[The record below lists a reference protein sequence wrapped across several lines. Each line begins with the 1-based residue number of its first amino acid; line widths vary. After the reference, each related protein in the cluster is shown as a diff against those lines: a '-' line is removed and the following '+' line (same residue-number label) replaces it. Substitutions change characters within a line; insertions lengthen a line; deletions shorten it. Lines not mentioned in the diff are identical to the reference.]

1 MNYVLQRKS
10 YRGNTGRGDR
20 DCSRSSCASTL
31 DKFPLLKHLDNI
43 MQTPPPRNQLMKQKP
58 DWAGRD
64 LLSRF
69 VNQLIR
75 TKPVYAVMKQQARK
89 VLIQTAE
96 KNGVMWRANYAALK
110 DSGVQVEL
118 DALTNAEVQYPDYYN
133 VPFHAYDDGNL
144 CWDAAFEAE
153 SATYAMA
160 LRIWKNEALTAD
172 QAQARLRSSFHEVL
186 DQQGI
191 TNVRDI
197 LDVGC
202 SVGISTRTLHD
213 YYQAKVPDLNQL
225 VNTNQIVKTIGLDLS
240 PYMLAIAKAQDKNCS
255 IAQWIHARAE
265 TTGFASSSFDLVSL
279 QFVLHELPRSA
290 TVEIFQEMR
299 RILRNGGHIAIVDN
313 NPKSAVIQSL
323 PPVLFTLMKSTE
335 PWTDD
340 YYTFDVE
347 AALADAGFESI
358 ITVESDPRHRT
369 IVARSCS

>member
-1 MNYVLQRKS
+1 MS
-10 YRGNTGRGDR
+10 YA
-20 DCSRSSCASTL
+20 SRL
-31 DKFPLLKHLDNI
+31 DTSLALHPLLNI
-43 MQTPPPRNQLMKQKP
+43 MQTPPTRNKLTKQKP
-58 DWAGRD
+58 DWAGAD
-64 LLSRF
+64 LLSRV

-96 KNGVMWRANYAALK
+96 KNGVTWRANYAALK
-110 DSGVQVEL
+110 ASGVQAEL
-118 DALTNAEVQYPDYYN
+118 GALTNPDVQYPDYYH

-172 QAQARLRSSFHEVL
+172 QAQARLRSSFHAVL
-186 DQQGI
+186 DQQNI
-191 TNVRDI
+191 TQVRDI

-213 YYQAKVPDLNQL
+213 HYQTKALE
-225 VNTNQIVKTIGLDLS
+225 TNQVLNTIGLDLS
-240 PYMLAIAKAQDKNCS
+240 PYMLTIAKAQDKERAIS
-255 IAQWIHARAE
+255 QWIHGRAE
-265 TTGFASSSFDLVSL
+265 TTGFASSSFDLISL

-290 TVEIFQEMR
+290 TVEIFQEMK
-299 RILRNGGHIAIVDN
+299 RILRTGGHIAIVDN
-313 NPKSAVIQSL
+313 NPKSSVIQSL

-347 AALADAGFESI
+347 AALADAGFEDI
-358 ITVESDPRHRT
+358 VTVESDPRHRT
-369 IVARSCS
+369 IVAKLCS